1 MCGRY
6 SLTSP
11 EEAMRQ
17 LFAHE
22 SPPLNIRARY
32 NIAPTQSAPV
42 VRQTEERGREMAPL
56 RWGLVPYWADALS
69 IGAKMINA
77 RSETVAEKPAFRAAF
92 KSRRC
97 LVPAT
102 GWYEWKKTGESA
114 GKPAKQPPKQPYA
127 IGYDDQRPFAFAGLW
142 ETWNA
147 DGKHGPEGPVE
158 TYTII
163 TRDADPELANV
174 HHRMPVILAP
184 EFWGHWLDSAV
195 AAPADLGRLLASDTP
210 PGLVHWPVSTRVNK
224 PANDDAEILQ
234 RAEIS
239 ASDGKR
245 DATQLDL
252 L

>member
-32 NIAPTQSAPV
+32 NIAPTQTAPV
-42 VRQTEERGREMAPL
+42 VRQTEGGGREMVPL
-56 RWGLVPYWADALS
+56 RWGLVPFWADTLS

-92 KSRRC
+92 RTRRC

-102 GWYEWKKTGESA
+102 GWYEWKKAGEA
-114 GKPAKQPPKQPYA
+114 GGKPVKQPYA

-142 ETWNA
+142 ETWNT
-147 DGKHGPEGPVE
+147 DGAKGPDGAIE
-158 TYTII
+158 TYTIV
-163 TRDADPELANV
+163 TRDADPETASL

-184 EFWGHWLDSAV
+184 EHWARWLDSGGTPASDL
-195 AAPADLGRLLASDTP
+195 ADLLAAATP
-210 PGLVHWPVSTRVNK
+210 PGLMHWPVSTRVNK
-224 PANDDAEILQ
+224 PANDDPDILE
-234 RAEIS
+234 RAEIG
-239 ASDGKR
+239 ASNGKR
-245 DATQLDL
+245 DAAQLDL